1 MAHFSYLWSI
11 FSTFLSRFGH
21 FHPTLSTFHQDL
33 MLIFLYLISFSSISP
48 AILVTFLNIYF
59 VFLYP
64 FSVFSSFDLSALHLV
79 YCYSYFSPFFIH
91 HTLYVCSMHPQKKWQ
106 LPFMLKLSLA
116 TSTLGSLYPVKWGK
130 IQFPMTIL
138 ISFVWSTHLQEF
150 P

>member
-59 VFLYP
+59 VFSLSI
-64 FSVFSSFDLSALHLV
+64 FSFFLFWLVCIAFGLLLFLFQSIFHSSHSICMQYASSKKVAAAF
-79 YCYSYFSPFFIH
+79 
-91 HTLYVCSMHPQKKWQ
+91 YVKAIISNVD
-106 LPFMLKLSLA
+106 FGVIVS
-116 TSTLGSLYPVKWGK
+116 GK
-130 IQFPMTIL
+130 MR
-138 ISFVWSTHLQEF
+138 
-150 P
+150 